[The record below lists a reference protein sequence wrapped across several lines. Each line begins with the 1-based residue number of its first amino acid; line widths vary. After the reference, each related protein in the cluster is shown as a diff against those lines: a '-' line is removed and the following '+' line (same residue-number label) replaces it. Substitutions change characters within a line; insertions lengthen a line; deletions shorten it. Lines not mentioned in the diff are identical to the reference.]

1 MLYINNNDIRLT
13 RGDTA
18 WLEVPINNKA
28 AGKMYEIADDDT
40 VFMTVRMGVK
50 KSADDNSFL
59 FQKRVVGSNVF
70 HIAPEDTADLS
81 YGDYHYD
88 VELHTADGEVYT
100 VIDDKTF
107 TLLKE
112 VT

>member
-1 MLYINNNDIRLT
+1 MLYINNNNIRLT

-18 WLEVPINNKA
+18 WLEVPIDNKA
-28 AGKMYEIADDDT
+28 VGAAYEIADGDT
-40 VFMTVRMGVK
+40 MFMTVRMGVK
-50 KSADDNSFL
+50 KSADDNNFL
-59 FQKRVVGSNVF
+59 FQKKTVGSNVF
-70 HIAPEDTADLS
+70 HIVPTDTADLS